1 MVQLLTQYLSPSLV
15 EISGLVFLGYV
26 FVYKPARLLL
36 GWLRN
41 NACSGCKSSRILKAA
56 PNDWAAVT
64 GSTDGIGLEYAHQL
78 AEKGYNLLLLSRTE
92 EKLKNVALE
101 IGGKYPNLKIE
112 YLAVDFT
119 RTDIYESIKAK
130 INSLNGQLYILV
142 NNVGILH
149 PIPEL
154 FADFP
159 EGFNMKQINAN
170 AVSATEMTDI
180 ALKKMLSQKPSVDGK
195 RPRGVIIFISS
206 SAGLIEIPTFSV
218 YGATKAYINYLG
230 KVLSTEYASKDIIVQ
245 TVTPNQVVTK
255 MSKELHEAS
264 VAVSA
269 ESFVRY
275 SLKAVGSETMTNG
288 HPKHKFINNALLSVT
303 SWLCE
308 KFVMRKML
316 ESMLKKSQ
324 EIKEKNK
331 VN

>member
-1 MVQLLTQYLSPSLV
+1 MQFFTQYLSPSVV

-36 GWLRN
+36 GWLSN
-41 NACSGCKSSRILKAA
+41 NCCSGCKSSRILKAA
-56 PNDWAAVT
+56 PNDWAVVT
-64 GSTDGIGLEYAHQL
+64 GSTDGIGLEYARQL
-78 AEKGYNLLLLSRTE
+78 AAKGFNLLLLSRTD
-92 EKLKNVALE
+92 EKLQNVALE
-101 IGGKYPNLKIE
+101 IGGKYPQLKIE

-119 RTDIYESIKAK
+119 HTDIYENIKKK
-130 INSLNGQLYILV
+130 INSLDGQLYILV

-154 FADFP
+154 FADYP

-170 AVSATEMTDI
+170 VVSSTQMTDI
-180 ALKKMLSQKPSVDGK
+180 ALKKMLSQKPSVDEK
-195 RPRGVIIFISS
+195 RPKGVIVFISS

-230 KVLSTEYASKDIIVQ
+230 KVVAAEYASKDIIVQ

-264 VAVSA
+264 IAVSA
-269 ESFVRY
+269 ESFVSY
-275 SLKAVGSETMTNG
+275 SLKAVGSESMTNG
-288 HPKHKFINNALLSVT
+288 HPKHKFINTTLMAITGWFS
-303 SWLCE
+303 E